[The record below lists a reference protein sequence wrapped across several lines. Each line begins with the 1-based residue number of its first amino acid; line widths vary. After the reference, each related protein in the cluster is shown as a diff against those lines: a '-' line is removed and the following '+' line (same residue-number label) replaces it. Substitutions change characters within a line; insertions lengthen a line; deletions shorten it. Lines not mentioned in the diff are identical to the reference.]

1 MQAQDQHRRG
11 TVTAGTVGP
20 GTVVAAR
27 YLIED
32 LISDH
37 AGAKAWRATDSVLAR
52 SVAVQ
57 VLPVSDSRA
66 DDLLSAARSSARVLD
81 GRFLR
86 VLDASQEDSNVF
98 VVREWAYGN
107 SLDLLLAERP
117 LPPRRAAW
125 MVAQLAE
132 AMSTAHRAGICHS
145 QLTPHN
151 VVITDNGSVKV
162 IGLAIKAA
170 LEPSGSTDPQAD
182 DVRDLGRLLYACL
195 VSRWPDGPLAGM
207 SAAPTEHGKVLRP
220 RQVRAGVPKPLDDV
234 CDRILSEPG
243 KYNPQPLTTAAD
255 VAAALTSVV
264 ADMPDVPIGAHFG
277 AAPGLLAS
285 TLKPPSAD
293 AAAAN
298 GAGSPRTD
306 QARRS
311 AAPRPVPRRTSA
323 NGRSKAPAA
332 TDPGGWGRALLWVA
346 LAVLVAGAAL
356 LAFELGRSDFGSD
369 PSTPSRSQSTAGTTP
384 AGPLHIA
391 AVSDF
396 DPVEDGGTG
405 DENPDEVPLAT
416 DGDPGT
422 AWTTMTYFR
431 DPHLGNLKAGVGLL
445 VDLGQVRA
453 VTSVDLT
460 LFGSGTDLELRAAP
474 EGQTSAPQVAGDLHV
489 VATASDAGTQVR
501 LTPQSPVTT
510 RFLLVY
516 LTKLPP
522 TEGGY
527 KGGIAEL
534 KVDG

>member
-1 MQAQDQHRRG
+1 MQAPDQHRRG
-11 TVTAGTVGP
+11 TVAAGTVGP
-20 GTVVAAR
+20 GTVVATR

-37 AGAKAWRATDSVLAR
+37 AGARAWRATDSVLAR

-66 DDLLSAARSSARVLD
+66 DDLLAAARSSARVLD

-98 VVREWAYGN
+98 VVREWAFGN

-125 MVAQLAE
+125 VVGQVAE
-132 AMSTAHRAGICHS
+132 AMATAHRAGICHNL
-145 QLTPHN
+145 LTPHN
-151 VVITDNGSVKV
+151 VVITDNGAVKV
-162 IGLAIKAA
+162 IGLAVKAA
-170 LEPSGSTDPQAD
+170 LEPSGSADPELD

-207 SAAPTEHGKVLRP
+207 SAAPTEHGRLLRP

-243 KYNPQPLTTAAD
+243 RYNPQPLTTAAA
-255 VAAALTSVV
+255 VATALSGVV
-264 ADMPDVPIGAHFG
+264 VDMPGAPIGADVG
-277 AAPGLLAS
+277 AAPGLLTSGLA
-285 TLKPPSAD
+285 PPSA
-293 AAAAN
+293 AAVAAN
-298 GAGSPRTD
+298 GAGTPTAGQVGRSTPAQTPRGT
-306 QARRS
+306 
-311 AAPRPVPRRTSA
+311 RT
-323 NGRSKAPAA
+323 NGRPAPPAA

-356 LAFELGRSDFGSD
+356 LAFELGRQGLGSD
-369 PSTPSRSQSTAGTTP
+369 PSVPAGSQSAAGDTP
-384 AGPLHIA
+384 LGPVHIA
-391 AVSDF
+391 AVSSF
-396 DPVEDGGTG
+396 DPVKIGGSG
-405 DENPDEVPLAT
+405 DEYPDLVPLAT
-416 DGDPGT
+416 DGDPST
-422 AWTTMTYFR
+422 AWPTQTYFHS
-431 DPHLGNLKAGVGLL
+431 PYLGNQKPGVGLL
-445 VDLGQVRA
+445 IDLGEVRS
-453 VTSVDLT
+453 VTAVDLT
-460 LFGSGTDLELRAAP
+460 LVGSGTDVELRAAP
-474 EGQTSAPQVAGDLHV
+474 EDQSSPPELLGGLRV
-489 VATASDAGTQVR
+489 VASASDAGTQVT
-501 LTPQSPVTT
+501 LTPDSQVTT

-522 TEGGY
+522 EGKGY

>member
-1 MQAQDQHRRG
+1 
-11 TVTAGTVGP
+11 
-20 GTVVAAR
+20 VVATR
-27 YLIED
+27 YLVED

-66 DDLLSAARSSARVLD
+66 DGLLAAARNSARVLD

-125 MVAQLAE
+125 VVGQVAE
-132 AMSTAHRAGICHS
+132 AMVTAHRAGICHS

-170 LEPSGSTDPQAD
+170 LEPSGSSDPQVD
-182 DVRDLGRLLYACL
+182 DVRDIGRLLYACL
-195 VSRWPDGPLAGM
+195 VGRWPDGPLAGM
-207 SAAPTEHGKVLRP
+207 SAAPTEHGRLLRP

-243 KYNPQPLTTAAD
+243 RYNPQPLTTAAE
-255 VAAALTSVV
+255 VAASLAAVV
-264 ADMPDVPIGAHFG
+264 VDMPGAPIGADVG
-277 AAPGLLAS
+277 DAPGLLAS
-285 TLKPPSAD
+285 RLTPPSA
-293 AAAAN
+293 AEIAAN
-298 GAGSPRTD
+298 GAGSPRAD
-306 QARRS
+306 LASQP
-311 AAPRPVPRRTSA
+311 APTEPAPRRTRPT
-323 NGRSKAPAA
+323 GRSAAPAA

-369 PSTPSRSQSTAGTTP
+369 PSAPGRSQSSAGTTSV
-384 AGPLHIA
+384 GPVQIA

-396 DPVEDGGTG
+396 DPVQVPGDQLGGNG
-405 DENPDEVPLAT
+405 EENPDEVPLAT
-416 DGDPGT
+416 DGDPST
-422 AWTTMTYFR
+422 AWTTLTY
-431 DPHLGNLKAGVGLL
+431 DSALLGNLKPGVGLL
-445 VDLGQVRA
+445 VDLGEVRP
-453 VTSVDLT
+453 VTAVDLT
-460 LFGSGTDLELRAAP
+460 LLGGGTDVELRAAP
-474 EGQTSAPQVAGDLHV
+474 EAQTSATQLVGGLRV
-489 VATASDAGTQVR
+489 VASASDAGTQVT
-501 LTPQSPVTT
+501 LTPQSPVST
-510 RFLLVY
+510 RFMLVY

-522 TEGGY
+522 YEKGY

>member
-1 MQAQDQHRRG
+1 
-11 TVTAGTVGP
+11 VTAGTVGP
-20 GTVVAAR
+20 GTVVATR

-57 VLPVSDSRA
+57 VLPVSDNRA

-125 MVAQLAE
+125 VVGQIAD
-132 AMSTAHRAGICHS
+132 AMATAHRAGIYHS
-145 QLTPHN
+145 QLTPPN

-162 IGLAIKAA
+162 IGLAVKAA
-170 LEPSGSTDPQAD
+170 LEPSGSPDPEAD

-195 VSRWPDGPLAGM
+195 ANRWPDGPLAGM
-207 SAAPTEHGKVLRP
+207 SAAPMEHGRLLRP
-220 RQVRAGVPKPLDDV
+220 RQVRAGVPKPLDDI
-234 CDRILSEPG
+234 CDRILTEPG
-243 KYNPQPLTTAAD
+243 RYNPQPLTSAAE
-255 VAAALTSVV
+255 VAAALSAVV
-264 ADMPDVPIGAHFG
+264 VDMPNAPIGADLG
-277 AAPGLLAS
+277 AAPGLLTSAL
-285 TLKPPSAD
+285 TPPR
-293 AAAAN
+293 AAAVAAN
-298 GAGSPRTD
+298 GAGTPAAGRGGRSPRPL
-306 QARRS
+306 A
-311 AAPRPVPRRTSA
+311 PRRTRT
-323 NGRSKAPAA
+323 NGRSVPPAA

-356 LAFELGRSDFGSD
+356 LAFELGRQGLGSD
-369 PSTPSRSQSTAGTTP
+369 PSVPAGSQSAAGTTP
-384 AGPLHIA
+384 VGPVDIA

-396 DPVEDGGTG
+396 DPVQVPGDQRGGTG
-405 DENPDEVPLAT
+405 DENPAEVPLAT
-416 DGDPGT
+416 DGDPST
-422 AWTTMTYFR
+422 AWTTLTYTSAL
-431 DPHLGNLKAGVGLL
+431 LGNLKPGVGLL
-445 VDLGQVRA
+445 VDLGEVRT
-453 VTSVDLT
+453 VTAVDLT
-460 LFGSGTDLELRAAP
+460 MLGSGTDVELRAAP
-474 EGQTSAPQVAGDLHV
+474 DAQTSQPQFVGQLHV
-489 VATASDAGTQVR
+489 VASASDTGTEVT
-501 LTPQSPVTT
+501 LTPDSPVST

-522 TEGGY
+522 DGGGGY
-527 KGGIAEL
+527 KGAIAEL

>member
-1 MQAQDQHRRG
+1 MQAPDQHRRG
-11 TVTAGTVGP
+11 IVAAETVGP
-20 GTVVAAR
+20 GMVVATR

-66 DDLLSAARSSARVLD
+66 GDLLTAARSSARVLD

-107 SLDLLLAERP
+107 SLDHLLAERP

-125 MVAQLAE
+125 VVGQVAE
-132 AMSTAHRAGICHS
+132 AMATAHRAGIYHS

-151 VVITDNGSVKV
+151 VVIADNGSVKV
-162 IGLAIKAA
+162 IGLAVKAA
-170 LEPSGSTDPQAD
+170 LEPSGSADPEAD

-207 SAAPTEHGKVLRP
+207 SCAPTEHGRLLRP

-243 KYNPQPLTTAAD
+243 RYNPQPLTSAAE
-255 VAAALTSVV
+255 VAAALSAIVV
-264 ADMPDVPIGAHFG
+264 ELPGAPIGADVG
-277 AAPGLLAS
+277 AAPGLLTS
-285 TLKPPSAD
+285 GLTPPSAE

-298 GAGSPRTD
+298 GAGTPAAD
-306 QARRS
+306 QARRP
-311 AAPRPVPRRTSA
+311 APRPAPARNRTRRRPA
-323 NGRSKAPAA
+323 PPAA

-356 LAFELGRSDFGSD
+356 LAFELGRHGLGSD
-369 PSTPSRSQSTAGTTP
+369 PSAPGRSQSAAGTTP
-384 AGPLHIA
+384 VGPVHIA

-405 DENPDEVPLAT
+405 DENPKEVPLAT
-416 DGDPGT
+416 DGDPST

-431 DPHLGNLKAGVGLL
+431 NPQLGNLKAGVGLL
-445 VDLGQVRA
+445 VDLGEVRT

-460 LFGSGTDLELRAAP
+460 LLGSGTDLELRATP
-474 EGQTSAPQVAGDLHV
+474 EGQTSPPQVAGDLHV
-489 VATASDAGTQVR
+489 VASASDARSQVK
-501 LTPQSPVTT
+501 LTPQSPVST

-534 KVDG
+534 KVEG